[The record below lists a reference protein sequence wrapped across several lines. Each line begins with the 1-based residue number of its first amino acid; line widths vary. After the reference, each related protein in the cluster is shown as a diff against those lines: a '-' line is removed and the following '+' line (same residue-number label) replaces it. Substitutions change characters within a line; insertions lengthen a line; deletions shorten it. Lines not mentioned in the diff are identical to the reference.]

1 MTAGPLWLSARLVSW
16 VAPGTGHSEIAVDL
30 EVVWLSSRCD
40 SARLVSVLSTPPC
53 LSLDWD
59 TDIDGSE
66 EVLYIPTA
74 RASLLG

>member
-1 MTAGPLWLSARLVSW
+1 MAFRQIGSW
-16 VAPGTGHSEIAVDL
+16 VVPGTGHSEIAVDL

-40 SARLVSVLSTPPC
+40 SVRLVSVLSTRPC

-59 TDIDGSE
+59 TDIQD
-66 EVLYIPTA
+66 YIPTA

>member
-40 SARLVSVLSTPPC
+40 SARLVFVLSTPPC

>member
-1 MTAGPLWLSARLVSW
+1 M
-16 VAPGTGHSEIAVDL
+16 PGTGHSEIAVDL

-40 SARLVSVLSTPPC
+40 SARLVSLLSTPPC

-66 EVLYIPTA
+66 EVLYIPTG